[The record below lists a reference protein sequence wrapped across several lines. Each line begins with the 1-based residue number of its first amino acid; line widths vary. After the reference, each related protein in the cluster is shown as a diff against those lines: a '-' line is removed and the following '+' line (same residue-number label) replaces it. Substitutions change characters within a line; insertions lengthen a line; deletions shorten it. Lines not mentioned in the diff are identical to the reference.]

1 MNTMTQPTADS
12 SGIDINRASSYL
24 KTVPDAD
31 LATIFQNK
39 SIPEVFVVAEMQN
52 RQSLRSKQSAQNNTS
67 DQSTIASG
75 LMEAFSPPPMPM
87 NQQPVMPMRQ
97 QPSMMGQQQ
106 APVMMAREGYN
117 VPTSLYVSEGMRS
130 NPSLDT
136 THQAIGFGHNLS
148 DEELRRGTVILSD
161 GSVISINNMSEEDAR
176 RLARDDY
183 NKNISNASNVFKDYG
198 IDFNDLPP
206 IVQDQVGDLI
216 YNIGPGNFKNNPG
229 LLTALSNKDYSKVA
243 EELMTSGT
251 MAQGEKLPGLVTRAT
266 NRSQK
271 IIDMI
276 AGSNTDTRSSA
287 VASVEPAVVEDEMSP
302 SSLASLLSSIK
313 NVASEFNPFS
323 MGSAVA
329 KEYNDPRDTGGLS
342 SIPMRKP
349 QREEVVP
356 DIPMMKPE
364 MAEVTPDIPMMK
376 PEREESPD
384 IEKARE
390 FLRAFQTRD
399 QPEVMMAQ
407 NGMDVAGDTK
417 EIPILQ
423 KIYSDANTPVEKS
436 SVREEAKLFAD
447 SQYNQRIAEQER
459 LLQKMI
465 ARQSSVAEGQTSAVG
480 RVLPYGNPDNADLE
494 KQKEI
499 IAGLKEAR
507 NDAERRKLEDLLKRT
522 GGSDVDADYVSP
534 FGVVTGAFGKSK
546 ESTSTQEE
554 IEQAIRNEIPL
565 SPEQVA
571 AEADAKAK
579 ADAAAAEAA
588 ADAKA
593 KADAAAAD
601 GAVFTPDNQEQD
613 KSGNLFGLS
622 TGTLSAIAAALK
634 SENPSVFGALGESLE
649 AGQQSQAAERI
660 TAQKEAYNQ
669 AIANATQL
677 KIGQTR
683 QAEMRDFLSDIANEG
698 VILNAYNT
706 LNPNNKIEKFGE
718 LSLSDKIQA
727 FNALAGIGVG
737 AGAGGDVTNLARR
750 NLDG

>member
-1 MNTMTQPTADS
+1 MTQPTADS

-75 LMEAFSPPPMPM
+75 LMEAFSPSPMPM

-117 VPTSLYVSEGMRS
+117 VPTSLYGSEGMRS

-216 YNIGPGNFKNNPG
+216 YNIGPGNFRNNPG

-276 AGSNTDTRSSA
+276 AGSNTDTRPSA

-302 SSLASLLSSIK
+302 PSLASLLSSIK

-407 NGMDVAGDTK
+407 NGLDVPEQQRLNRINSIIAPIKNNIVVLENQLAALNAARDRYDSGKDRNFFLSNKPASAT
-417 EIPILQ
+417 EIAELEE
-423 KIYSDANTPVEKS
+423 KIDQRKLDLKAAE
-436 SVREEAKLFAD
+436 EEAI
-447 SQYNQRIAEQER
+447 STPINQPGPI
-459 LLQKMI
+459 
-465 ARQSSVAEGQTSAVG
+465 T
-480 RVLPYGNPDNADLE
+480 GNID
-494 KQKEI
+494 KQI
-499 IAGLKEAR
+499 FT
-507 NDAERRKLEDLLKRT
+507 RKEDLST
-522 GGSDVDADYVSP
+522 IDA
-534 FGVVTGAFGKSK
+534 
-546 ESTSTQEE
+546 Q
-554 IEQAIRNEIPL
+554 
-565 SPEQVA
+565 
-571 AEADAKAK
+571 
-579 ADAAAAEAA
+579 AAAAAKAA

-593 KADAAAAD
+593 AAEKERKRLADEAKDNAPNNQVVA
-601 GAVFTPDNQEQD
+601 GATYTPDNPASQEQD

-677 KIGQTR
+677 KIGQTQ
-683 QAEMRDFLSDIANEG
+683 QAEMRDYLSDIANEDT
-698 VILNAYNT
+698 ILNAYNT
-706 LNPNNKIEKFGE
+706 LNPNNKIEKFNE

-727 FNALAGIGVG
+727 FNAIVGIGVG
-737 AGAGGDVTNLARR
+737 AGAGGDVTNLALR
-750 NLDG
+750 NLI